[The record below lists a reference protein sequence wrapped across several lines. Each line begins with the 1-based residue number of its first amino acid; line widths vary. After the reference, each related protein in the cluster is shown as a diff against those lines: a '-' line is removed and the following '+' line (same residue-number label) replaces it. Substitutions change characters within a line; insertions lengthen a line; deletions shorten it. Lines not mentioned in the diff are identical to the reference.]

1 MVFGPLTLFKTFLSS
16 EEVSVVLLLLNI
28 IAKVDFYGRRILAVC
43 RKLSADNLTMVLP
56 ALMMVVEAL
65 VYARPA
71 GSNTYRGAMRD
82 IL

>member
-1 MVFGPLTLFKTFLSS
+1 
-16 EEVSVVLLLLNI
+16 
-28 IAKVDFYGRRILAVC
+28 
-43 RKLSADNLTMVLP
+43 MVLP